1 MVGSISVDT
10 YLHDCL
16 TPRADIMC
24 LVLETKVLGAPFV
37 LTWLSTRTQI
47 AFSVISSYIYIYIH
61 WLVIYLQVKKTN
73 LNNLQV
79 FPLL

>member
-47 AFSVISSYIYIYIH
+47 AFSVISSYIYIYT
-61 WLVIYLQVKKTN
+61 LVSNIPAGKENQLE
-73 LNNLQV
+73 
-79 FPLL
+79 

>member
-47 AFSVISSYIYIYIH
+47 AFSVISS
-61 WLVIYLQVKKTN
+61 
-73 LNNLQV
+73 
-79 FPLL
+79 